1 MFNLDESISE
11 WRRQM
16 LAAGIK
22 TPVPLNEL
30 ESHLRD
36 DVEQQM
42 RSGLGA
48 QQAFEAAVQGIG
60 QAAVLECEFDKVG
73 GTKQAQERVKYA
85 ILTLAGIPNHYY
97 NTPMNT
103 SHSNIEPGWA

>member
-30 ESHLRD
+30 ENHLRD

-42 RSGLGA
+42 RSGLSA

-60 QAAVLECEFDKVG
+60 HPALEHRTWMGDLP
-73 GTKQAQERVKYA
+73 Q
-85 ILTLAGIPNHYY
+85 
-97 NTPMNT
+97 
-103 SHSNIEPGWA
+103 SNGLPRARCFSLGSFGCVCHAKASTDLQQCSRCWR